1 MDGQTLVLVTGSGR
15 SGTSSLAGSLARLG
29 LHVPL
34 PVVEAREMNPK
45 GLYETSWGGKF
56 HADLLPPAM
65 VRSSDGSPRA
75 AQRVAATVAA
85 SSATDELREWLADQ
99 PESRLAV

>member
-34 PVVEAREMNPK
+34 PVVEARDMNPK
-45 GLYETSWGGKF
+45 GLYETSWVVKF
-56 HADLLPPAM
+56 HADLLREAM

-75 AQRVAATVAA
+75 LERVTATVAA
-85 SSATDELREWLADQ
+85 SPAAEQLQTWLTAQ
-99 PESRLAV
+99 PEP